1 MNKLR
6 IQRIIRNKL
15 RLFLGEKLMR
25 KLYNY
30 NQKLKVK
37 ILRKKEI
44 INVLF
49 ILNDVSKWKSEEL
62 YKLMQKHPRFNAV
75 LGVTVRELEAPSA
88 SSRKVFE
95 LIAYLQKNN
104 YSFVEL
110 VDTYYPQPDL
120 VIYTEPYGSAV
131 PIRQSVFSYWNA
143 LIVSINYSCHT
154 THLPIDYHTRVHEC
168 AWIDCYESKSAIL
181 DAHRY
186 IGYKRKNIKLTGLP
200 MFDALQAPS
209 SSNPWKRQNKLKKKI
224 IWAPHHSLGGFEY
237 ESIVYGNF
245 IEMHE
250 YMFKLAEQY
259 QDKIQIAFKPHP
271 LLREKLEAIWGLART
286 DEYYTRWKLLNNGQ
300 LETGEYTD
308 LFKNSDALIH
318 DSSSFIVEYQI
329 INKPS
334 LFMVRNER
342 KIIEDLNVFGK
353 RAFYSQELGYNY
365 NDVKKFIEKIINGE
379 DPNRDKRIN
388 FLNSE
393 IEGLNGDNA
402 SHKIIDEILNELKR

>member
-1 MNKLR
+1 
-6 IQRIIRNKL
+6 
-15 RLFLGEKLMR
+15 
-25 KLYNY
+25 
-30 NQKLKVK
+30 
-37 ILRKKEI
+37 
-44 INVLF
+44 
-49 ILNDVSKWKSEEL
+49 
-62 YKLMQKHPRFNAV
+62 
-75 LGVTVRELEAPSA
+75 
-88 SSRKVFE
+88 
-95 LIAYLQKNN
+95 
-104 YSFVEL
+104 
-110 VDTYYPQPDL
+110 
-120 VIYTEPYGSAV
+120 
-131 PIRQSVFSYWNA
+131 
-143 LIVSINYSCHT
+143 
-154 THLPIDYHTRVHEC
+154 
-168 AWIDCYESKSAIL
+168 
-181 DAHRY
+181 
-186 IGYKRKNIKLTGLP
+186 
-200 MFDALQAPS
+200 
-209 SSNPWKRQNKLKKKI
+209 
-224 IWAPHHSLGGFEY
+224 
-237 ESIVYGNF
+237 
-245 IEMHE
+245 
-250 YMFKLAEQY
+250 MFKLAEQY